1 MLYFA
6 VPAADRARRVLLV
19 SRMRHGH
26 NADMDPDGPGPGA
39 PEPATGGL
47 DSAVVVCGDES
58 AGQALSRLRQAG
70 ACLVV
75 TVDADGRPQAVI
87 PEKTLA
93 AARPGQQVA
102 ICKPAWPAATFIQP
116 ASAEDARRLADHN
129 ENQPFPGHR
138 TVVVENGQI
147 AGVMPV
153 PGLIN
158 RPGRISRVLER
169 LMRATASITLRVRY
183 GRMCRSLE
191 RRPPQPP
198 DGSP

>member
-1 MLYFA
+1 M
-6 VPAADRARRVLLV
+6 LLV
-19 SRMRHGH
+19 SPDVAWAQCG
-26 NADMDPDGPGPGA
+26 MDPDGPGPRA
-39 PEPATGGL
+39 PEPAIGGL
-47 DSAVVVCGDES
+47 DSAVVVWGDES

-129 ENQPFPGHR
+129 ENQPFLGHR

-147 AGVMPV
+147 AGVVPV
-153 PGLIN
+153 PGLID
-158 RPGRISRVLER
+158 RPGLTSRVLER
-169 LMRATASITLRVRY
+169 LMWATASITLRVRY
-183 GRMCRSLE
+183 GRMSRSLE